1 MLPWRHLMA
10 VAVVTDVALLAR
22 GRPVSARAL
31 AERQGRPPRH
41 LEALLQS
48 LVRQGLLKGTR
59 GPRGGYELARER
71 RRITVGEIVR
81 VVQRDEDRPPPSRK
95 SSGLLERVILP
106 VLAAPSATFL
116 AELDGINVEQLCR
129 AADSGAK
136 ADPASAEFHI

>member
-1 MLPWRHLMA
+1 MLPRRHLMA

-48 LVRQGLLKGTR
+48 LVRHGLLKGTR

-71 RRITVGEIVR
+71 RRITVGDIVR
-81 VVQRDEDRPPPSRK
+81 VAQRDEDEPPPTRK
-95 SSGLLERVILP
+95 SSGLLEQVILP
-106 VLAAPSATFL
+106 VLAGPSATFL
-116 AELDGINVEQLCR
+116 AELDGITVEQLCGT
-129 AADSGAK
+129 ADRGAE
-136 ADPASAEFHI
+136 ADTAPAEFHI